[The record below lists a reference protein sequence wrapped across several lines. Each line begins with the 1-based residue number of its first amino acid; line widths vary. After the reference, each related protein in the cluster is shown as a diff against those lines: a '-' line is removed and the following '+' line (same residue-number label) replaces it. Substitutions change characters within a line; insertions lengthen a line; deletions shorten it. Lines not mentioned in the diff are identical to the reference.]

1 MFLLVCLGTKISN
14 LLKVYN
20 QFPPSSAFFF
30 ILCTTSLKSHTQ
42 EDGGALSSPSESPV
56 RELLLV
62 SVFLLLFFSVFEV
75 DNEETFKNARFIY
88 NVWCYTVIASGEKQ
102 KRYTS
107 DEIQSVLNHRH
118 MDGESEM
125 KGVAQVEG
133 LKWIYLKFI
142 LQRLLK

>member
-14 LLKVYN
+14 MLKVYN

-30 ILCTTSLKSHTQ
+30 YPLHNIFKIAHTRRRRSTF
-42 EDGGALSSPSESPV
+42 LSIRKPRSWVAACFCFSF
-56 RELLLV
+56 LV
-62 SVFLLLFFSVFEV
+62 FSVFEV

-118 MDGESEM
+118 MEGESEM